1 MHSIKITR
9 RQFMKWLSASAVA
22 LGLSQTEILKMEQ
35 ALAAVTAC
43 NSSFPHSLA
52 KVVWIAGAACSGCPT
67 ALLNYIAD
75 KADPD
80 PVLNAIANNALALPF
95 PDIETLYPVSFP
107 GPDGFPNTPADNGN
121 HNIGISEVVLE
132 IITIEYAQVVMQA
145 SGDLPNT
152 HLMNLRDSLSAADN
166 YVLLVEGTIQIG
178 AQGRYCKI
186 MDLPTV
192 LPAGIWDSA
201 PGGSYVIRYDND
213 GDTINDRTELTMAG
227 ATLWLASSPRCQAVV
242 TLGTCASWGGI
253 PAAAGHVT
261 TGKSAWEWINGGLA
275 FGGNSLGK
283 TLVNIP
289 GCPPN
294 PDWVI
299 HTIGAYILGLLN
311 LDTSTDS
318 KGRPKLTST
327 AIFHDKNYVFCQD
340 CPRRDKGYANT
351 LAKGRKRAA
360 KPKGECLADMG
371 CMGWIISDD
380 CVRADCPTRMWNPIE
395 KYPNPPGTTLKLKKN
410 NWCVG
415 NNYPCQGCTD
425 PGFPDLNSP
434 FFVKK

>member
-1 MHSIKITR
+1 
-9 RQFMKWLSASAVA
+9 
-22 LGLSQTEILKMEQ
+22 MEQ

-43 NSSFPHSLA
+43 TPNFPKVPLA
-52 KVVWIAGAACSGCPT
+52 RVVWIAGAACSGCPT
-67 ALLNYIAD
+67 SLLNYIAD
-75 KADPD
+75 KNDPD
-80 PVLNAIANNALALPF
+80 TVLNVIANNSLGLWS
-95 PDIETLYPVSFP
+95 DIEALYPVSNTGANFGVDGLP
-107 GPDGFPNTPADNGN
+107 LTPDDVGD
-121 HNIGISEVVLE
+121 HNIDIAEVVLE
-132 IITIEYAQVVMQA
+132 IISIEYAQVVMQA
-145 SGDLPNT
+145 SGDIPNT
-152 HLMNLRDSLSAADN
+152 HLINMRDSLSAADN

-178 AQGRYCKI
+178 SQGRFCKI

-192 LPAGIWDSA
+192 LPGGIWDNA

-227 ATLWLASSPRCQAVV
+227 ATLWLASSPRCQAVLA
-242 TLGTCASWGGI
+242 LGTCAAWGGI

-261 TGKSAWEWINGGLA
+261 TGKSAWEWINGGPA
-275 FGGNSLGK
+275 FGGNSLGM

-299 HTIGAYILGLLN
+299 HTIGAYALGLLN
-311 LDTSTDS
+311 LDMSTDS

-351 LAKGRKRAA
+351 LAKGRKRYA
-360 KPKGECLADMG
+360 KPKGLCLADMG
-371 CMGWIISDD
+371 CMGWIVSDD

-395 KYPNPPGTTLKLKKN
+395 KYPAPLGNLKLKKN